1 MALPVCTISDTGI
14 LKPDY
19 ATVLAYF
26 EEQFRGIYGT
36 DVYIDPDS
44 QDGQMLA
51 IFAAAV
57 DDANALTMQAYQAFS
72 PATARGVGLSSVVK
86 INGISRRVA
95 SYSTV
100 DLLITGQA
108 GTGIVNGIAQSS
120 DGTQWL
126 LPALATIPPDGDI
139 TVTAT
144 AKDLGATLALPG
156 EIETIGTPTRGW
168 QGVTNLSAATPG
180 AAVETDAELRRRQAL
195 STALP
200 SRSVFEATVG
210 AVASVPG
217 VVRFRGY
224 ENDSGA
230 TDGDGIPGH
239 SISIVVEGGDSQT
252 IGEAIASNKTPGTGT
267 YGTTSIDVTD
277 EWGVTRA
284 INFYRPTVA
293 QIKVDITLTA
303 QTGYTAVIEQSIKD
317 TIATWISDLE
327 IGEDVEWS
335 EVFLPANL
343 FGASGVKTYKISA
356 LTIAKNA
363 GSFGTSDLVVAFNEA
378 PTTTA
383 ADVDITVTP

>member
-19 ATVLAYF
+19 ATVLEYF
-26 EEQFRGIYGT
+26 KEQFRGIYGT
-36 DVYIDPDS
+36 DVYIEPDS

-57 DDANALTMQAYQAFS
+57 DDANALTMQTYQAFS
-72 PATARGVGLSSVVK
+72 PSTARGVGLSSMVK
-86 INGISRRVA
+86 INGIARRVA

-108 GTGIVNGIAQSS
+108 GTDIVNGIAQSS

-126 LPALATIPPDGDI
+126 LPALVTIPPDGDI

-156 EIETIGTPTRGW
+156 DIETIGTPTRGW
-168 QGVTNLSAATPG
+168 QEVTNLSAATPG
-180 AAVETDAELRRRQAL
+180 AAVETDAELRRRQTL

-239 SISIVVEGGDSQT
+239 SISIVVEGGDSQA
-252 IGEAIASNKTPGTGT
+252 IGEAIANNKTPGTGT

-303 QTGYTAVIEQSIKD
+303 QTGYNTTIEQNIKD
-317 TIATWISDLE
+317 TIAVWISELE

-378 PTTTA
+378 PTTTT